1 MAVSIKDLIAKKE
14 TLTQRKKQKYDIE
27 TSAGVLTVK
36 MPTRSHVA
44 DLLRLD
50 DSDAHLIIGYVVEP
64 NLRDPQLLEA
74 YGCLEPTDIVEK
86 IFDPGEIP
94 AIGRKIM
101 ELAGYGKNIRAEL
114 HDEVK
119 N

>member
-14 TLTQRKKQKYDIE
+14 ALTQRKKQKYDIE
-27 TSAGVLTVK
+27 TSAGILTVT
-36 MPTRSHVA
+36 MPSRSHVA
-44 DLLRLD
+44 DLLKLE
-50 DSDAHLIIGYVVEP
+50 DSDAHLILSYVIDP
-64 NLRDPQLLEA
+64 NLHDPQLLEV

-114 HDEVK
+114 HEDVK